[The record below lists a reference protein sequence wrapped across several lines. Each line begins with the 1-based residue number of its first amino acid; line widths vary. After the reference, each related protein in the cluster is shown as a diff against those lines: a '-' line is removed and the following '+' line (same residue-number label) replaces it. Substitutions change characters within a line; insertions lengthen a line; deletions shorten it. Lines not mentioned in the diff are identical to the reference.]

1 MKVHVMKKFY
11 NKLIENIYE
20 LASVI
25 ITAIIAITIIFTCVF
40 RLVGVSGTSMVPTL
54 SDSDWLITTTAKSSY
69 IYKDIVI
76 VVQPG
81 ILNEPLVKR
90 VIATENQWVS
100 VDYDNGV
107 VSVGESKDDLQPLD
121 EPYILEPATNRHASD
136 TNEYPIQVPSGC
148 LFVMGDNRNNST
160 DSRSYMVGFID
171 ERYVLGKALCRVISG
186 DTGFDTS
193 KFKIYD

>member
-1 MKVHVMKKFY
+1 MKKFY
-11 NKLIENIYE
+11 NKLTENIYE

-25 ITAIIAITIIFTCVF
+25 ITSIVAITVIFTCVF

-54 SDSDWLITTTAKSSY
+54 LNSDWLITTTAKSSY
-69 IYKDIVI
+69 AYKDIII

-100 VDYDNGV
+100 VDYENGV

-121 EPYILEPATNRHASD
+121 EPYILEPATVRHSSD